1 MKTTIKELEVDFI
14 GGQEPLTV
22 QEENALSAYFK
33 KKKKEKLNSTEK
45 KKVKLQNAI
54 KKSNRYS
61 NKFS

>member
-33 KKKKEKLNSTEK
+33 KKKTEKVNSTEK
-45 KKVKLQNAI
+45 KKTKLHKVN
-54 KKSNRYS
+54 
-61 NKFS
+61 

>member
-33 KKKKEKLNSTEK
+33 KKKTEKVILTEK
-45 KKVKLQNAI
+45 KKTKFQNV
-54 KKSNRYS
+54 N
-61 NKFS
+61 